1 MNAAHI
7 AAYLQEHG
15 IAGVV
20 VHLPEPTPT
29 VETAARA
36 AGTLPEHI
44 VKSVLF
50 LAEGE
55 PVLVVANG
63 PARVDYKRVADYLG
77 ITRKKL
83 KLADAETVLAI
94 TGFPVGT
101 VPPFGHRARL
111 RTLIDAGV
119 LDLPEVFAGGGAV
132 DALLRIA
139 PAEIVRA
146 AQAETVDVR
155 SAARLE

>member
-1 MNAAHI
+1 MNAETLAI
-7 AAYLQEHG
+7 YLREHG
-15 IAGVV
+15 LAGEV
-20 VHLPEPTPT
+20 VHLAEPTPT

-36 AGTLPEHI
+36 VGAAPERI

-50 LAEGE
+50 LAEGA

-63 PARVDYKRVADYLG
+63 LARVDYKRVADQLG

-83 KLADAETVLAI
+83 KLADAETVLAM

-101 VPPFGHRARL
+101 VPPFGHKTRL
-111 RTLIDAGV
+111 RTLVDPGV
-119 LDLPEVFAGGGAV
+119 LAVPEVYAGGGAP

-146 AQAETVDVR
+146 AQAEIVTVR
-155 SAARLE
+155 ETPPA